1 MGGNHTS
8 RAERMLDAGQRRTIA
23 TLKTRIKHKQA
34 LLDRSTGAK
43 QRIAKIK
50 SKALEIVLE
59 KLIEQS
65 LLAREA

>member
-1 MGGNHTS
+1 MAES
-8 RAERMLDAGQRRTIA
+8 RKTKAEFEREIA

-34 LLDRSTGAK
+34 LIDRSTGAK
-43 QRIAKIK
+43 QRIAKIE

-65 LLAREA
+65 LLARET